1 MAFADKYMGA
11 LSATNLLDDNLRHQA
26 EPLQAAALA
35 DRAARDIGAL
45 IHRVK
50 YAGTV
55 VQKLAHAVAA
65 RERAEKAL
73 ADAIRKKDER
83 KQDELRQ
90 VVEANAAT
98 CAMAGSDAAAFR
110 TLYARWCEIVEQKGR
125 ERNWIKPADWPK
137 IGHLAPA
144 LYRRVAEH
152 SLAHYLDDVCK
163 TCNGAGALGM
173 KSILRTCTKCS
184 GTRKQPLGK
193 AADLGIS
200 SYEARLVADMVGELA
215 ALEQTH
221 AGVAASKLRRDS

>member
-11 LSATNLLDDNLRHQA
+11 LSATNLLDDDLHHQA
-26 EPLQAAALA
+26 EPLQAAAVA

-50 YAGTV
+50 YAGAV
-55 VQKLAHAVAA
+55 IQKLARAVAA

-73 ADAIRKKDER
+73 ADAVRMKDAR

-90 VVEANAAT
+90 VVDANAAT

-110 TLYARWCEIVEQKGR
+110 TLYTRWCEIVEQKGR

-144 LYRRVAEH
+144 LHRRVAEH

-163 TCNGAGALGM
+163 TCNGTGALGM
-173 KSILRTCTKCS
+173 KPILRACTTCA
-184 GTRKQPLGK
+184 GTRRKPIGK
-193 AADLGIS
+193 AVDLGIS
-200 SYEARLVADMVGELA
+200 SYEARLVEDMVGELA

-221 AGVAASKLRRDS
+221 AGVAGARLRGI